1 MMARARFARVRPME
15 RICIPDRR
23 FAIVILALV
32 FTSASAISPEHEAYR
47 KAATLCD
54 HGDWRAAK
62 PFLQS
67 ALAQFGANDS
77 DDVWEMR
84 LLLGDTLTALSKYPA
99 AEDVLAPEPPLRL
112 AKSGIAVRRLLEQAV
127 LQYRLQR
134 VPDSIRLLRKA
145 EAVARAHQPR
155 LLADVFGRWAVIE
168 TALHDYAAAER
179 YARNSILRAQSDN
192 DRILE
197 INALG
202 TLARLRTFQ
211 GHYDEA
217 VDLNRRA
224 LRLANAAGT
233 RSKIEKVLGNLGWTF
248 ILLGDFDAAS
258 DYLTS
263 ATAIA
268 EEIGAEYDLVPW
280 LDSLGDIALHNRDY
294 AAALSYYQRGVV
306 VARRINHRDLP
317 EFVDNIAVA
326 LLNLGDV
333 AGARKANDEVRA
345 RVDNAD
351 AERNLRS
358 LMIDARIDAKSGQ
371 LDAAIMKMRRA
382 IDAAGNPSQRW
393 EAHGRLAQFYAA
405 ANQPVNANEEF
416 RRAIDTA
423 AAARRDVKSEEL
435 RLPFGALVREIHE
448 EYVTFLLSAG
458 KIDQALEA
466 AELSRARTLEE
477 ALDED
482 TGVQSSDPKRIARER
497 GAVIL
502 AYWLAPARSYVWTIT
517 PTSIAVDVLKPS
529 GEIEREVGR
538 YMRDL
543 IGPMAGSG
551 SAPQG
556 EKLYS
561 MLLPSAA
568 KRLRGGARVIVIPDG
583 RLHAFNLETLVDPIS
598 HHYWID
604 DVTLETASSIDL
616 INRPRTEDA
625 STSMLI
631 VGDPPSPDR
640 QFPRLAHA
648 AEEVTRIQQQFKSCV
663 ALTGAAA
670 TPSAYVRAKPER
682 YGFVHFVAH
691 GVATR
696 LRPLESAVIL
706 AREGESYKLYARD
719 IVKKPLHARLV
730 TISSCHG
737 AGTRAYTGE
746 GLVGL
751 AWAFLH
757 AGARQVIAALWEV
770 NDSATPGLMSDL
782 YAGIRHGDDPA
793 VALRAAKLK
802 LVRRKDSF
810 RLPRYWAPFVLYSGS

>member
-1 MMARARFARVRPME
+1 MA
-15 RICIPDRR
+15 RICIPDCR
-23 FAIVILALV
+23 FAIAIFALALS
-32 FTSASAISPEHEAYR
+32 SASAIQPESEAYR

-54 HGDWRAAK
+54 HGDWRTAE
-62 PFLQS
+62 PFLRS
-67 ALAQFGANDS
+67 ALARYGAIDS
-77 DDVWEMR
+77 NDVWEMR
-84 LLLGDTLTALSKYPA
+84 LLLGDTLTALTKYRSA
-99 AEDVLAPEPPLRL
+99 DDVLAPEPPPRL

-127 LQYRLQR
+127 LQYRLQK

-145 EAVARAHQPR
+145 EALARSHQPR

-168 TALHDYAAAER
+168 TAQHNYAAAER
-179 YARNSILRAQSDN
+179 YARDSIRRARADH
-192 DRILE
+192 DRVLE

-202 TLARLRTFQ
+202 TLARLRTLQ
-211 GHYDEA
+211 GHYDES

-224 LRLANAAGT
+224 LALANAAGT
-233 RSKIEKVLGNLGWTF
+233 RSKIEKVSGNLGWTF

-263 ATAIA
+263 ALTIA
-268 EEIGAEYDLVPW
+268 EAIGAEFDIVPW
-280 LDSLGDIALHNRDY
+280 LHNLGDIALHNRDD

-306 VARRINHRDLP
+306 VARRISHRDLP
-317 EFVDNIAVA
+317 EFIANTAVA

-345 RVDNAD
+345 LLGDAD
-351 AERNLRS
+351 TEQQLRS
-358 LMIDARIDAKSGQ
+358 SMIDARIDARSGQ
-371 LDAAIMKMRRA
+371 LDSAITKMRRV
-382 IDAAGNPSQRW
+382 IDAAATPSQRW

-405 ANQPVNANEEF
+405 ANQPINADEEF

-435 RLPFGALVREIHE
+435 RLPFGALVREVHE
-448 EYVTFLLSAG
+448 QYVTFLLSAG

-477 ALDED
+477 ALGED
-482 TGVQSSDPKRIARER
+482 ADVQSSDPKRIAREH

-502 AYWLAPARSYVWTIT
+502 AYWLAPTRSYVWTIT
-517 PTSIAVDVLKPS
+517 STTVAVDVLKPS
-529 GEIEREVGR
+529 GEIERAVEWYAR
-538 YMRDL
+538 EL
-543 IGPMAGSG
+543 TGPMAGSG
-551 SAPQG
+551 SGPQG
-556 EKLYS
+556 EQLFT
-561 MLLPSAA
+561 MLLPAAA
-568 KRLRGGARVIVIPDG
+568 KRLRGGQRVIVIPDG
-583 RLHAFNLETLVDPIS
+583 RLHAFNMETLVDPVS
-598 HHYWID
+598 HRYWIEN
-604 DVTLETASSIDL
+604 VTLETANSLDL
-616 INRPRTEDA
+616 LERPRTEDA
-625 STSMLI
+625 TKSMLI

-640 QFPRLAHA
+640 QYPRLAHA
-648 AEEVTRIQQQFKSCV
+648 AEEVTRIQQQFPSCAV
-663 ALTGAAA
+663 LTGASA
-670 TPSAYVRAKPER
+670 TPSAYARARPER
-682 YGFVHFVAH
+682 FRFVHFVAH

-719 IVKKPLHARLV
+719 IIKKPLHASLV

-770 NDSATPGLMSDL
+770 NDNATPGLMSDL
-782 YAGIRHGDDPA
+782 YAGIRQGDDPA

-802 LVRRKDSF
+802 LVRRKDAYH
-810 RLPRYWAPFVLYSGS
+810 LPRYWAPFVIYSGS